1 MTPQPLALA
10 PPLSVTRRISSH
22 RDPFDVGTPNGAASA
37 LPRYHSLVSLQGTAP
52 IIYIFHTIRGSLIT
66 WPSKLVPSAPFFLHN
81 GSLPWS
87 ITTSHSATAQACVID
102 TDRFNLQFV
111 PNPLLSDP
119 AGLLSA
125 SYFPTL
131 LPSACLQAL
140 DFSLKLQTQRKIMQ
154 SKEHQN
160 HPFLIKGILRWACY
174 TRKGD

>member
-1 MTPQPLALA
+1 MHSRCPNVDDPLSLWLWPRPSLSRAASPHIGTRLMLGPQTA
-10 PPLSVTRRISSH
+10 PP
-22 RDPFDVGTPNGAASA
+22 PP

-131 LPSACLQAL
+131 LPSACLQAS
-140 DFSLKLQTQRKIMQ
+140 DFPFKLRT
-154 SKEHQN
+154 
-160 HPFLIKGILRWACY
+160 
-174 TRKGD
+174 

>member
-1 MTPQPLALA
+1 MSHVDDPLSPWLCP
-10 PPLSVTRRISSH
+10 PPLSVTRCISSR

-140 DFSLKLQTQRKIMQ
+140 DFCL
-154 SKEHQN
+154 
-160 HPFLIKGILRWACY
+160 
-174 TRKGD
+174 